1 MKNQAMYDGLLERR
15 SIRSFKPEQVS
26 EEDLL
31 AVLKAGTYAPT
42 AMGAQAPIIV
52 AVQNPD
58 DVKALNDLNAVFGAG
73 KTPYYGAPTILLV
86 FAPQGNAV
94 GDLDASAVMTT
105 LLNAAYAVGLGAC
118 WINRAQLMFQTNE
131 GRAMLKRWG
140 IEGSWMGVG
149 SIALG
154 YPAGEA
160 PQPKPRKENYYYII
174 K

>member
-26 EEDLL
+26 DEDLQ

-42 AMGAQAPIIV
+42 AMGAQSPIIV

-58 DVKALNDLNAVFGAG
+58 DVKALNALNAVFGAG
-73 KTPYYGAPTILLV
+73 SAPYYGAPTILLV
-86 FAPQGNAV
+86 FVPQGNAV
-94 GDLDASAVMTT
+94 GELDGAAVMTT

-118 WINRAQLMFQTNE
+118 WINRPQMMFQTNE

-140 IEGSWMGVG
+140 IQGSWTGVG

-154 YPAGEA
+154 YAKGEA
-160 PQPKPRKENYYYII
+160 PKPKARKENYCYII

>member
-1 MKNQAMYDGLLERR
+1 MNEAMYNGLLERR

-26 EEDLL
+26 DEDLAL
-31 AVLKAGTYAPT
+31 VLKAGTYAPT

-58 DVKALNDLNAVFGAG
+58 EVAALNALNAKFGPAQN
-73 KTPYYGAPTILLV
+73 PYYGAPTVLLV
-86 FAPQGNAV
+86 FAPQGNSV
-94 GDLDASAVMTT
+94 GELDGASVMTT
-105 LLNAAYAVGLGAC
+105 LLNAAHAVGLGAC
-118 WINRAQLMFQTNE
+118 WINRPQLMFETNE
-131 GRAMLKRWG
+131 GREMLRRWG
-140 IEGSWMGVG
+140 IEGKWRGVG

-160 PQPKPRKENYYYII
+160 PAPKPRKENYCYIV

>member
-26 EEDLL
+26 DEDLN
-31 AVLKAGTYAPT
+31 AVLTAGTYAPT
-42 AMGAQAPIIV
+42 AMGAQAPIII

-58 DVKALNDLNAVFGAG
+58 DVKALNALNAVFGAG
-73 KTPYYGAPTILLV
+73 STPYYGAPTILLV
-86 FAPQGNAV
+86 LAPQGNTCA
-94 GDLDASAVMTT
+94 DLDGAAVMTT
-105 LLNAAYAVGLGAC
+105 LLNAAHAVGLGAC
-118 WINRAQLMFQTNE
+118 WVNRPQLMFQTNE

-140 IEGSWMGVG
+140 VEGSWVGVG

-154 YPAGEA
+154 YPAGDA
-160 PQPKPRKENYYYII
+160 PKAKPRKENYFRII

>member
-1 MKNQAMYDGLLERR
+1 MKNQAMYDGLIERR

-26 EEDLL
+26 DEDLQ

-42 AMGAQAPIIV
+42 AMGAQAPIII
-52 AVQNPD
+52 AVQNPE
-58 DVKALNDLNAVFGAG
+58 DVKALNALNAVFGAG
-73 KTPYYGAPTILLV
+73 SAPYYGAPTILLIL
-86 FAPQGNAV
+86 APQGNTV
-94 GDLDASAVMTT
+94 GTLDGASVATT
-105 LLNAAYAVGLGAC
+105 LLNAAHAVGLGAC

-140 IEGSWMGVG
+140 IEGRWDGVA

-160 PQPKPRKENYYYII
+160 PKAKARKENYFYVI